1 MFPSP
6 KHKIEGVRC
15 GHQRAVVG
23 IVGVYF
29 HYQGAVAPMEG

>member
-1 MFPSP
+1 MFFSP

-15 GHQRAVVG
+15 GHQRAIVCV
-23 IVGVYF
+23 VGVYF